1 MDPTFRGV
9 DGRWR
14 LLPVFQRQKKT
25 TNSPQN
31 LNLINAPPIRK
42 QKQQDKCLV
51 RIKQVN
57 AYPSVLEQAF
67 LLRSLMY
74 FRTKDHSNYVRSDT
88 RTFSDVRHES
98 RRFLTSVT
106 TFSPFLSSVTTFLT
120 SVTTYMLTSVVEL
133 HCILAI
139 SRNKRA
145 SKTTHVRTER

>member
-42 QKQQDKCLV
+42 QKQQDKCFV

-98 RRFLTSVT
+98 RRLLTSVT
-106 TFSPFLSSVTTFLT
+106 TFSPFLSSVTTFSDVRHDVFDVCHNVHVNVRCRATL
-120 SVTTYMLTSVVEL
+120 Y
-133 HCILAI
+133 I
-139 SRNKRA
+139 SDI
-145 SKTTHVRTER
+145 TQ